1 MKNKIIIGNR
11 TFKYKKDAID
21 YYKGILNSYNFG
33 ETLNESD
40 FKEIKNLIQAHPDFE
55 NKFNFEINQIIVD
68 KIKKFNTKS
77 FQVIKTD
84 LNRVIFSYLKCING
98 QHKSRTKFNKACR
111 DTVQDDLRDVKLNYF
126 KKYSRNGKV
135 KCQETGVL
143 SKWEELVIDH
153 RQPNTFSIIIDRF
166 IEINNIDLKTIEYDE
181 NIDGIY
187 NFKEKDISEKF
198 KKYHK
203 EKANLRIIR
212 KEINSGRAF
221 QGRISKQK
229 KDLKI
234 E

>member
-33 ETLNESD
+33 ETLNEND

-84 LNRVIFSYLKCING
+84 LDRVIFSYLKCING
-98 QHKSRTKFNKACR
+98 QHKPQTKFNKACR
-111 DTVQDDLRDVKLNYF
+111 DTVQNDLRDVKHNYF
-126 KKYSRNGKV
+126 KKYSKNGKV
-135 KCQETGVL
+135 KCQETGEL

-153 RQPNTFSIIIDRF
+153 RQPNTFSVIIDRF
-166 IEINNIDLKTIEYDE
+166 IEINNIDLKSVEYDE
-181 NIDGIY
+181 KIDGIY

-203 EKANLRIIR
+203 EKANLRIIK

-229 KDLKI
+229 KDLKM